1 MQCRRR
7 RLLSSES
14 NQAYEGASKGRIRV
28 LRGGHGRRERGSST
42 AGNGRQ
48 VSHTGSTQIGWGRRT
63 AAQASD
69 SPCLPRIPRACTRPI
84 RACSVVVSSN
94 AATLVLSLQPTRLSR
109 WIQFRTRVGGHH
121 TCLFVPVTS
130 HKASA
135 STTMQGEKSLDAC
148 SFPTKRLFLLDSPQ
162 NHCPNLPAT
171 LS

>member
-1 MQCRRR
+1 MVDESAVAAPPEMAGRSATLDQHKSDGDVARRHR
-7 RLLSSES
+7 R
-14 NQAYEGASKGRIRV
+14 V
-28 LRGGHGRRERGSST
+28 
-42 AGNGRQ
+42 
-48 VSHTGSTQIGWGRRT
+48 VP
-63 AAQASD
+63 
-69 SPCLPRIPRACTRPI
+69 PCLPRIPRARARPI

-135 STTMQGEKSLDAC
+135 STTIQGEKSLDAC
-148 SFPTKRLFLLDSPQ
+148 SFPMRRLFLLDSPQ